1 MVKVGVLIG
10 SLSVNSYSRKI
21 AEYFTSLPSNLQF
34 VELKYSMLP
43 FYNPDF
49 EHQNTPIEWNAFR
62 KAVDSVDALLIVT
75 QEYNYSL
82 PGGLKNALDILS
94 VPSPNQHLVG
104 KPVLVITDSAG
115 EKGGI
120 IANAHLHQVLRYLG
134 MKVMNCTIAISNVQ
148 SVFKNGDNHD
158 PKLAKRLRDDI
169 KSFEQFINESSL
181 SHQSCVDMTYK
192 FSYQPGELA
201 LLNDDGEKIATIEL
215 RNLKNKVIAIEE
227 VQVNEK
233 YRGQGLANE
242 IMTLLMW
249 LVEGADSKLKANC
262 PFAKSYLETRPQ
274 FNNIVEPKEPR

>member
-75 QEYNYSL
+75 QEL

-274 FNNIVEPKEPR
+274 FNNIVEP

>member
-1 MVKVGVLIG
+1 
-10 SLSVNSYSRKI
+10 
-21 AEYFTSLPSNLQF
+21 
-34 VELKYSMLP
+34 MLP

-148 SVFKNGDNHD
+148 SVFNNGDNHD

-192 FSYQPGELA
+192 FSYQPGELS
-201 LLNDDGEKIATIEL
+201 LIHI
-215 RNLKNKVIAIEE
+215 
-227 VQVNEK
+227 
-233 YRGQGLANE
+233 
-242 IMTLLMW
+242 
-249 LVEGADSKLKANC
+249 
-262 PFAKSYLETRPQ
+262 
-274 FNNIVEPKEPR
+274 

>member
-1 MVKVGVLIG
+1 MVRIGVLIG
-10 SLSVNSYSRKI
+10 SLSARSYSRKI

-75 QEYNYSL
+75 PEYNYSL

-94 VPSPNQHLVG
+94 IPSPNQHLIE

-120 IANAHLHQVLRYLG
+120 IANAHLNQVLRYLG

-148 SVFKNGDNHD
+148 SVFKNGNNHD
-158 PKLAKRLRDDI
+158 SKLAKRLRDDI
-169 KSFEQFINESSL
+169 KNFEQFINESKL

-192 FSYQPGELA
+192 FSYQPEELA
-201 LLNDDGEKIATIEL
+201 LLNDDGEKIVTIEL
-215 RNLKNKVIAIEE
+215 QNLKNKVVAIEE
-227 VQVNEK
+227 VQVTEK

-249 LVEGADSKLKANC
+249 LVEGTDSKLKANC
-262 PFAKSYLETRPQ
+262 PFAKSYLESRPQ
-274 FNNIVEPKEPR
+274 FNNIVEL